1 MYDKVYAVMELFSFL
16 QLIQRESI
24 RVGQLLHRAGLTQ
37 YAKACQHIGQ
47 EVLFGEKSLIEG
59 IQERA
64 QEGDWAAVARAA
76 DEQVK
81 SRPS

>member
-1 MYDKVYAVMELFSFL
+1 MELFSFL
-16 QLIQRESI
+16 RLIQRESI

-37 YAKACQHIGQ
+37 YAQACQHI
-47 EVLFGEKSLIEG
+47 EREILFGERSLIEG

-64 QEGDWAAVARAA
+64 QESSWAAVARAA

-81 SRPS
+81 SQPS